1 MILDLLVNPRISGLG
16 VENILRVEY
25 HILGIMKE
33 YDYFEKIFNLMKI
46 EDRLT
51 LFLLIWKQGEL
62 KTELKKKMMLEDP
75 TLLDTIAK
83 EFSKLGFLSIEEYRG
98 ENIFKGDSYYY
109 ISDVNLKNI
118 LQHICH
124 TCNYPLDN
132 NIIELLQI
140 DKNNYTDELIAIAQH
155 RLYGNDLRDKILL
168 LLIERS
174 ISLFFL
180 FILEFSKSFK
190 EYEERRILFNNY
202 LLHSLLNTTV
212 RTIKLEILE
221 KEYKEKS
228 IKEPDEDTVFI
239 QPKNQNLV

>member
-1 MILDLLVNPRISGLG
+1 
-16 VENILRVEY
+16 
-25 HILGIMKE
+25 MKE

-51 LFLLIWKQGEL
+51 LFLLLWKEGEL
-62 KTELKKKMMLEDP
+62 KTELKKKLMLEDP

-83 EFSKLGFLSIEEYRG
+83 EFNKLGFLSIEEYRG
-98 ENIFKGDSYYY
+98 KNDIFRGDAFYF
-109 ISDVNLKNI
+109 ISNDNLKNI
-118 LQHICH
+118 LHHICH

-132 NIIELLQI
+132 NLIELLQI
-140 DKNNYTDELIAIAQH
+140 DKKYYNDELIAIAQQ
-155 RLYGNDLRDKILL
+155 RIYGKDLRDKILL
-168 LLIERS
+168 LLLERS

-180 FILEFSKSFK
+180 FILEFSHSFK
-190 EYEERRILFNNY
+190 EYEENDILFNNY

-228 IKEPDEDTVFI
+228 IKEPDESPVYI
-239 QPKNQNLV
+239 RPKNQNLV